1 MMLRLHLFWLR
12 VREWFNLEEC
22 PKERLGYT
30 CRHRVYPSGQ
40 KECGN

>member
-1 MMLRLHLFWLR
+1 MRFKLALLWLR
-12 VREWFNLEEC
+12 IKQWFDLEEC

-30 CRHRVYPSGQ
+30 CHHRVYTNGS